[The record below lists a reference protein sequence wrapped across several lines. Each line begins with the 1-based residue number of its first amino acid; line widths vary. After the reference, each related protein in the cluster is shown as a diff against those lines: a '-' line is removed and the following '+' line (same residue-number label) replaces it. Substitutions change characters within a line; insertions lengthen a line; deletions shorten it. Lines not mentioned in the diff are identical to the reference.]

1 MIACFFS
8 LKIICTYLL
17 HSLEFFKVPSEKKT
31 WIKYSLRQI
40 KSIPRHFEPMQW
52 KYGRIES
59 TRGNSWLEHV
69 SELTCSLRN
78 DITSQSINKR
88 LTCIPYLCAFYPPW
102 SLPRPG
108 ILPEFQ
114 FRFVTLT
121 RPDILPAYWNLT
133 RIIISDSLIKYFNLN
148 CCNVLMG

>member
-1 MIACFFS
+1 MATALCLSFFPEGLLRIALLTLLFPLLS
-8 LKIICTYLL
+8 LALCAWMTVFGFYLRR
-17 HSLEFFKVPSEKKT
+17 V
-31 WIKYSLRQI
+31 
-40 KSIPRHFEPMQW
+40 
-52 KYGRIES
+52 
-59 TRGNSWLEHV
+59 
-69 SELTCSLRN
+69 
-78 DITSQSINKR
+78 
-88 LTCIPYLCAFYPPW
+88 PYLCAFYPPW

-133 RIIISDSLIKYFNLN
+133 RIIISDSLIKYFNLS